1 MSIHNR
7 PQRVGDVIR
16 TELSTLLLR
25 EVRDPGV
32 QDVTV
37 TRVQMTKDLQHACVY
52 YTEPAGS
59 DARAARRAL
68 RRARPFLK
76 RRLGRIGLR
85 HVPELTFLY
94 DEAMEQ
100 QDRVARLLDEV
111 DAARLPDHPDEHAD
125 DA

>member
-1 MSIHNR
+1 MSSHNR

-16 TELSTLLLR
+16 TELGTLLLR

-32 QDVTV
+32 QNVTV
-37 TRVQMTKDLQHACVY
+37 TRVQMSKDLEHARVY

-68 RRARPFLK
+68 RRAKPFLK
-76 RRLGRIGLR
+76 RHLGRLGLR
-85 HVPELTFLY
+85 HVPELTFIY

-111 DAARLPDHPDEHAD
+111 DAARLPDVPDEHAD